1 MKIKSLLVLIPLLT
15 IALFNSS
22 CKKDQFISKGNL
34 SFSVDTL
41 IFDTVFTTIGSTTQQ
56 FKIYNPDKKKGINI
70 QEIELMGGA
79 SSPFRINVDG
89 LKGTYHSNIDV
100 EAGDSLFVFVEV
112 TLGVNNQILPLVVED
127 SIRFRSNGK
136 DQYVNLVVWGQDAY
150 FHYKDI
156 ISPLANDTTWAND
169 KPHVI
174 YDYAAVDSAKTLHI
188 PAGTHIHLHKNSM
201 LFVYKGA
208 LNIEGILDNEV
219 VFEGDRLESF
229 YEDVQGQWYGI
240 YFQEALPSSINY
252 AIIKNG
258 TAGVHVFSANETNT
272 DYTVKITN
280 TQILNHA
287 SYGVFLYTKSN
298 ELPNPAVKME
308 NTILAKCTRNA
319 FLVLEGG
326 DFNINQC
333 DILGYGDSKDQNI
346 AFAIKNN
353 FSRDGGVYVG
363 AINEGKLYN
372 SVVHGF
378 QVDEFA
384 LDTLN
389 PQGAVPLAFDFK
401 NNLIRKETPASSSM
415 FTGIIWNQDPGFT
428 DYTKYDFTFS
438 TSSPLYQSGFQ
449 TSVVKDIL
457 NNNRKNP
464 PDLGAIEK
472 I

>member
-1 MKIKSLLVLIPLLT
+1 MKIKSLLILIPLLFV
-15 IALFNSS
+15 ALFNSS

-56 FKIYNPDKKKGINI
+56 FKLYNPDKKKGINI

-79 SSPFRINVDG
+79 ASPFRINVDG
-89 LKGTYHSNIDV
+89 LKGTYHSDIDV

-112 TLGVNNQILPLVVED
+112 TLGVNNQSLPLVVED

-174 YDYAAVDSAKTLHI
+174 YNYAAVDSAKTLHI
-188 PAGTHIHLHKNSM
+188 PAGTHIHLHKNST

-208 LNIEGILDNEV
+208 LNVEGTLDNEV
-219 VFEGDRLESF
+219 IFEGDRLESF

-240 YFQEALPSSINY
+240 YFLEARTSNINY

-258 TAGVHVFSANETNT
+258 IVGIRSDGSDATNT
-272 DYTVKITN
+272 DYTVKIAN
-280 TQILNHA
+280 TKILNHA
-287 SYGVFLYTKSN
+287 SYGVWSFKGS
-298 ELPNPAVKME
+298 AIKME
-308 NTILAKCTRNA
+308 NSIISNCYQYGFFVVGA
-319 FLVLEGG
+319 GI
-326 DFNINQC
+326 FNINHC
-333 DILGYGDSKDQNI
+333 NILGYGDSKDQNI
-346 AFAIKNN
+346 AFAVKNYYTE
-353 FSRDGGVYVG
+353 FGQPFVG
-363 AINEGKLYN
+363 DIPEGKIYN
-372 SVVHGF
+372 SVIYGF
-378 QVDEFA
+378 QADEFA
-384 LDTLN
+384 LDTSN
-389 PQGAVPLAFDFK
+389 QQGTITLAFDFK
-401 NNLIRKETPASSSM
+401 NNLIKKETPVTSSM
-415 FTGIIWNQDPGFT
+415 FSNITWNQDPGFI
-428 DYTKYDFTFS
+428 DYSKYDFTFS
-438 TSSPLYQSGFQ
+438 IGSVLNGKGFYFSG
-449 TSVVKDIL
+449 TVDKDIL
-457 NNNRKNP
+457 QQSRANP